1 MNGLNPPAWMLVVP
15 AVSDGANG
23 SGFAHGFF
31 SAPKTPRTSGPEVIR
46 NSEEESTG
54 GLPDHGAIDAVEV

>member
-23 SGFAHGFF
+23 SGFAHGLPF
-31 SAPKTPRTSGPEVIR
+31 GPEMML
-46 NSEEESTG
+46 NSEEDSVVG
-54 GLPDHGAIDAVEV
+54 FPDHGVNVPVVV